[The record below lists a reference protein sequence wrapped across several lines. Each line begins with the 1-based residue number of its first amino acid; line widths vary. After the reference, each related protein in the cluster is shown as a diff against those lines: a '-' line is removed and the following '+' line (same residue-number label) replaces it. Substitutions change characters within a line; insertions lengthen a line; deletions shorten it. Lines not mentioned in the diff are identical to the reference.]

1 METFTS
7 NINQVAKSEEGIK
20 AENLK
25 VVLFMAF
32 IPSIY
37 LIGKVVSQLF

>member
-1 METFTS
+1 METITT
-7 NINQVAKSEEGIK
+7 NINQLAKSEKGIK

-37 LIGKVVSQLF
+37 LIGKIVSQLF